1 MSNENKLSVNRA
13 AELMN
18 VGSQFLRLGLQQG
31 KFPFGWAVKTSTKW
45 TYYIS
50 KSKFTEHTGI
60 KVGDEVDEN
69 PLPF

>member
-1 MSNENKLSVNRA
+1 MDDKNKLSVNRA

-18 VGSQFLRLGLQQG
+18 VGSQFLRLGLQEG
-31 KFPFGWAVKTSTKW
+31 KFPFGWAVKTSSKW

-50 KSKFTEHTGI
+50 KSKFTEYTGI
-60 KVGDEVDEN
+60 EVEEN